1 MSFDA
6 ASLVIAVAAALG
18 VLGVA
23 VWLWRNG
30 FGNSEEL
37 VQPDPET
44 YDALV
49 EVEYNHLK
57 LEAQRYANIIN
68 MSYNPVWQRDEN
80 LNIIYCNLAFTEV
93 AEQSIEDIEDIASLE
108 LFPGHRD
115 LSKKAWDTGQ
125 EQMVD
130 RHIVVGGNRRL
141 FRLREIPLKSDGVI
155 TGYAVDITDQEN
167 AQEEVRRHI
176 SAQQDFLESSTSAM
190 AIFSQDMRLQF
201 YNFAFVSLWKL
212 DDSWLD
218 SKPTYGEIL
227 EMLRE
232 KRKLPEHANFPAFK
246 AQHLKL
252 FTDLIETHED
262 IFYLPDG
269 KILRV
274 VVIPHALGG
283 LMVAYEDVTDRL
295 ALERSYNT
303 LIAVQRETLDNL
315 HESVVVFGEDGRLR
329 LSNPTYA
336 TIWQLEEKYLHTEP
350 HVREVLDLCKG
361 LYNAAEWEEYKE
373 TFITNLQKRNLQ
385 LGRLERSDGS
395 VLDWRMVP
403 LPDGGTLVT
412 YTDVTDTMVVE
423 RSLREKYEALQEAD
437 RLKSEFLANVS
448 YELRSPLTS
457 ISGFSDI
464 LRNEYFGEL
473 TDKQREYVE
482 GIHQSSQQLG
492 GLINNILD
500 LASIEAGYMQL
511 DLSEFDLYDML
522 DAVLL
527 LLKER
532 MKILDLKICKQ
543 CEPDIGSMVA
553 DETRIKQV
561 LFNLMSNAAKYS
573 RSGGI
578 IEVGIEAEGS
588 DHIRLWVRDHGVG
601 IDEAKLEQVFDTFYR
616 SGAASG
622 QQSGSGLG
630 LSIVK
635 SFIELHGGAVSLHS
649 TPGKG
654 TTVICTLPRIVQ
666 IKREAA

>member
-1 MSFDA
+1 MLLDA
-6 ASLVIAVAAALG
+6 ASLVIALTAAFG

-30 FGNSEEL
+30 LGKTEDAPVIDEAK
-37 VQPDPET
+37 

-80 LNIIYCNLAFTEV
+80 LNITYCNLAFMEV
-93 AEQSIEDIEDIASLE
+93 AEQSLEEVDDIASLE
-108 LFPGHRD
+108 LFTGHRE
-115 LSKKAWDTGQ
+115 LSRKVWESGE
-125 EQMVD
+125 EQVVE
-130 RHIVVGGNRRL
+130 RHIVVGGKRKL
-141 FRLREIPLKSDGVI
+141 YRLREMPLKAEKVI
-155 TGYAVDITDQEN
+155 TGYAVDISDQEK

-176 SAQQDFLESSTSAM
+176 SAQRDFLESSTSAM

-201 YNFAFVSLWKL
+201 YNHAFLSLWKL

-227 EMLRE
+227 ETLRE

-252 FTDLIETHED
+252 FTDLIDTHED

-315 HESVVVFGEDGRLR
+315 HEAVVVFGEDGRLR

-336 TIWQLEEKYLHTEP
+336 SLWELEEKFLLTEP
-350 HVREVLDLCKG
+350 HVREVLDLCCELHDTSDWDG
-361 LYNAAEWEEYKE
+361 YKE
-373 TFITNLQKRNLQ
+373 SFISSLQKRNLQ
-385 LGRLERSDGS
+385 LGRLERTDGS

-412 YTDVTDTMVVE
+412 YTDVTDSMVVE
-423 RSLREKYEALQEAD
+423 RSLREKYEALQQAD
-437 RLKSEFLANVS
+437 QLKTEFLANVS

-473 TDKQREYVE
+473 TEKQREYVE

-511 DLSEFDLYDML
+511 DVSEFDLYDML

-532 MKILDLKICKQ
+532 MKMLDLKISKQ

-573 RSGGI
+573 RAGGV
-578 IEVGIEAEGS
+578 IEVGIETEES
-588 DHIRLWVRDHGVG
+588 ERIRIWVRDHGVG
-601 IDEAKLEQVFDTFYR
+601 IDETKQDMVFDKFYR
-616 SGAASG
+616 SGAVSG

-635 SFIELHGGAVSLHS
+635 SFIELHGGSVSLHS
-649 TPGKG
+649 VPGKG
-654 TTVICTLPRIVQ
+654 TTVICSLPRVVT